1 MAKASHVLTRTFH
14 SIHLVLV
21 PVVDVEHP
29 TAHDTRLGDRW
40 CMQQGATRRVPAARG
55 PQQLGCPSAPL
66 CPRWKELDEPHGC
79 SGGCWG
85 PGTLTRGV
93 CSFARWFCLINL
105 QVYWLTQCRR
115 MQACSGCLE
124 KQPLLNRYSVVIFFN
139 RIRGWCVTWKET
151 KTLLCLTYIRKI
163 TGKSAGG
170 ERE

>member
-1 MAKASHVLTRTFH
+1 MIQALGTAGVCSKVPQGGCQQHGVPSSWAVLLH
-14 SIHLVLV
+14 
-21 PVVDVEHP
+21 
-29 TAHDTRLGDRW
+29 
-40 CMQQGATRRVPAARG
+40 
-55 PQQLGCPSAPL
+55 PSALGGKSWMSPM
-66 CPRWKELDEPHGC
+66 GVQ
-79 SGGCWG
+79 GGCWG

-105 QVYWLTQCRR
+105 RVYWLTRCRR

-124 KQPLLNRYSVVIFFN
+124 KQPSLNRYSVVIFFN